1 MKWTVRCE
9 ELVGWG
15 RVVGVGKA
23 WSTFEVE
30 FIKGEV
36 DRRCEELV
44 SGDGW
49 LSVHRG

>member
-1 MKWTVRCE
+1 MQRWAVFYRADGC
-9 ELVGWG
+9 VS
-15 RVVGVGKA
+15 GKEA